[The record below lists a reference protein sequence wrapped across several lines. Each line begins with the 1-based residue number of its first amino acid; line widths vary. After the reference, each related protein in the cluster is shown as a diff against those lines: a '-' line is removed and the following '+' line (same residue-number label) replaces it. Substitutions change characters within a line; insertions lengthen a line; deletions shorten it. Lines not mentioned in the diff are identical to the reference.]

1 MNHRGVYML
10 KRIFQVL
17 AIVGIIAICIIAFVV
32 PSNPNQIIPALT
44 VMSFDKPLWLCI
56 IIGGGFLYLIS
67 LYSIYDKLSNK

>member
-1 MNHRGVYML
+1 ML